1 MNSVFA
7 YCGLIFLF
15 LGLCT
20 DTSTETLTVQQA
32 SFCKDFI
39 PVNFNN
45 LTICVAPDY
54 YMEEGIR
61 TPLGYSDALHL
72 ADSLGMLLPSVEMVD
87 AIYQQAD
94 IKLAP
99 IPMPPT
105 DEMTTRAYFVRHHNL
120 IEAQLAD
127 SGFTD
132 TDLIGKLI
140 AGHKKDVIAI
150 DRTSDRVG
158 IYGWHLSDST
168 VIQPFSTV
176 HNREYFDYS
185 HGIRLIKKLARNA
198 RGELI
203 SLDSM
208 SISNQ

>member
-1 MNSVFA
+1 
-7 YCGLIFLF
+7 
-15 LGLCT
+15 
-20 DTSTETLTVQQA
+20 
-32 SFCKDFI
+32 
-39 PVNFNN
+39 
-45 LTICVAPDY
+45 
-54 YMEEGIR
+54 
-61 TPLGYSDALHL
+61 
-72 ADSLGMLLPSVEMVD
+72 MLLPSVEMVD

-105 DEMTTRAYFVRHHNL
+105 DEMTTRAYFVKHHNL

-168 VIQPFSTV
+168 VIQQFSTV

-185 HGIRLIKKLARNA
+185 HGIRLIKRIA
-198 RGELI
+198 
-203 SLDSM
+203 LDES
-208 SISNQ
+208 SNLVDITYLLY

>member
-1 MNSVFA
+1 MRIFVLILIAVTSHLITVLNNYCSSVESK
-7 YCGLIFLF
+7 Y
-15 LGLCT
+15 
-20 DTSTETLTVQQA
+20 Q
-32 SFCKDFI
+32 FCEDFI

-105 DEMTTRAYFVRHHNL
+105 DEMTTRAYFVRHHTL
-120 IEAQLAD
+120 IEAQLSD

-150 DRTSDRVG
+150 DRTSDKVG

-176 HNREYFDYS
+176 HHREYFDYS
-185 HGIRLIKKLARNA
+185 HGIRLIKRIALDESGN
-198 RGELI
+198 LVDI
-203 SLDSM
+203 SYLL
-208 SISNQ
+208 N

>member
-1 MNSVFA
+1 MKYA
-7 YCGLIFLF
+7 LLILCAITLLS
-15 LGLCT
+15 LGI
-20 DTSTETLTVQQA
+20 DTNTSGHTLLVQRD
-32 SFCKDFI
+32 SFCEDFI

-54 YMEEGIR
+54 YMEDGIR

-72 ADSLGMLLPSVEMVD
+72 ADSLGMFLPTVEIVD

-127 SGFTD
+127 SGYSKSE
-132 TDLIGKLI
+132 LSGNLI
-140 AGHKKDVIAI
+140 AGHKKDVIAT

-168 VIQPFSTV
+168 VIQPYSTV
-176 HNREYFDYS
+176 HHREYFDYS
-185 HGIRLIKKLARNA
+185 HGIRLIKRNA
-198 RGELI
+198 LDELGNLVDI
-203 SLDSM
+203 TYLL
-208 SISNQ
+208 N